1 MYHWCSYRI
10 LTWDWDLVHDCRNP
24 QQHKIYLFFSD
35 KKANVVKG
43 DVIYVSVLQQII
55 SKYKSKWTCNSAYR
69 ITCDPFTHVGIFC
82 VSYSLR
88 MVSFVWV
95 PQLQLNHCKFQ
106 PNLHNVLLYLISAKN
121 LNYPSPGNWI
131 IHPLIHSWYWVVV
144 HPAQV
149 INFCLNNQI
158 R

>member
-1 MYHWCSYRI
+1 MTVETHSNTKSICFSRI
-10 LTWDWDLVHDCRNP
+10 
-24 QQHKIYLFFSD
+24 
-35 KKANVVKG
+35 KKQMLLKVMSSMCLSSNRFYASTNQN
-43 DVIYVSVLQQII
+43 LM
-55 SKYKSKWTCNSAYR
+55 CNSAYR
-69 ITCDPFTHVGIFC
+69 ITCHSFTHVGIFC
-82 VSYSLR
+82 VSYSRR

-106 PNLHNVLLYLISAKN
+106 PNLHNVLSYLISATN